1 MLNREDTD
9 GSELKWNDPATVFEL
24 IHQIAAGKQGFARE
38 VGRGI
43 RHMKAWIAER
53 ASSKNGRTR
62 ADVLKELDLFG
73 METKGLEFSM
83 YITKESL
90 AQQGGYGFALKGPQH
105 DEAWLI
111 ALDQIKNEMPTFEQK
126 AAALRWFPLFRT
138 WFNIAGLC
146 KLPWIDVRHP
156 EAAKTSDPAKNFPTI
171 EYYLEMVNATLGTD
185 KTLDDLLT
193 ESERCHLMHK
203 LINLRQG
210 FGTREFDRIPMRAMA
225 PVFMDEFHSRKDY
238 YMKYLEEKVGV
249 NVNSASDEDLL
260 KTLHEYR
267 REQYE
272 LLTDAVYKE
281 KGYDLN
287 GIPLDAT
294 LTRLGFDK
302 PEYISIVEAA
312 RARVLSLKN

>member
-1 MLNREDTD
+1 MCIRDSLF
-9 GSELKWNDPATVFEL
+9 NDKDVLFGL
-24 IHQIAAGKQGFARE
+24 LHMMAAGTHGFTRE

-43 RHMKAWIAER
+43 RHMKGWIAER
-53 ASSKNGRTR
+53 AAARNGGNRR
-62 ADVLKELDLFG
+62 VVLDDLDLFA

-111 ALDQIKNEMPTFEQK
+111 ALDQVKNEMPTFEQK

-138 WFNIAGLC
+138 WFNIVGLC

-156 EAAKTSDPAKNFPTI
+156 DAAATDDPAKNLPTVDC
-171 EYYLEMVNATLGTD
+171 YLELVNATLGTK

-193 ESERCHLMHK
+193 ESERCYLLHK

-210 FGTREFDRIPMRAMA
+210 VGTREHDRIPLRAMA
-225 PVFMDEFHSRKDY
+225 PVFLDEFVDRRDY
-238 YMKYLEEKVGV
+238 YKACLRNAGV
-249 NVNSASDEDLL
+249 EVESRTDAELL
-260 KTLHEYR
+260 HLLQTHR

-272 LLTDAVYKE
+272 ILTDVVYRE
-281 KGYDLN
+281 KGFDEHS
-287 GIPLDAT
+287 IPLDET
-294 LTRLGFDK
+294 LTRLGFDQQD
-302 PEYISIVEAA
+302 YVSIVQEA
-312 RARVLSLKN
+312 RQRVAVDC